1 MPSVNIIYYSS
12 PNAERWMRTDF
23 VLNRLLNSTLAALL
37 CDRNGSGNAA
47 LPIWKIFLVTAD
59 DAADSILRY
68 GASGLAHRILSN
80 ATSPV
85 GTLAV
90 NLVGC
95 CLIGAG
101 PPNPECPDAPS

>member
-1 MPSVNIIYYSS
+1 M
-12 PNAERWMRTDF
+12 
-23 VLNRLLNSTLAALL
+23 
-37 CDRNGSGNAA
+37 
-47 LPIWKIFLVTAD
+47 TAD

-80 ATSPV
+80 ATFPV

-90 NLVGC
+90 SLVGC